1 MKKLF
6 VGGISWG
13 VDDEELRRH
22 FETHG
27 AVIDARVI
35 YDRDTGRSR
44 GFGFVTFEDDAAA
57 DAAKEA
63 LDGSEHEGRTIRV
76 NEAEERTRPRG
87 NPFSHGRGGPREGG
101 SRYDRRGGD
110 R

>member
-6 VGGISWG
+6 VGGLSWG

-22 FETHG
+22 FEQYG
-27 AVIDARVI
+27 SVSEARVI

-44 GFGFVTFEDDAAA
+44 GFGFVTYEDASAAEE
-57 DAAKEA
+57 AKSQ

-76 NEAEERTRPRG
+76 NDAEERSRPRG
-87 NPFSHGRGGPREGG
+87 NPFSHGRGGPRGG
-101 SRYDRRGGD
+101 SRRGGWD
-110 R
+110 